1 MTNDVELNRHV
12 LPHKSLI
19 TRKFILQINVPSSR
33 VNDGGLQELDASFGF
48 HRY

>member
-12 LPHKSLI
+12 LPHKLLI

-33 VNDGGLQELDASFGF
+33 VNDGGLQELDAEFGF